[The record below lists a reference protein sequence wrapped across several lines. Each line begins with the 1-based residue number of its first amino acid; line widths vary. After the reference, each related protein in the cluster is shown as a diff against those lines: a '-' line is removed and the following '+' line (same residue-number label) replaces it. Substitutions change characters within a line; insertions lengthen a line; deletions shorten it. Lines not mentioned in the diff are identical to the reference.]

1 MSIDKLNTCGQ
12 PTFSPCVRYELE
24 LPDISKIEK
33 SCVTIEDTTKDL
45 YEIAQEQKQELEDK
59 VEELQTEINTL
70 KEQLEN
76 LQEENI
82 CLKDITEC
90 VNLQS
95 IQDPCGTPITNLAQV
110 LNYLIDRV

>member
-1 MSIDKLNTCGQ
+1 MCIDKLNTCGQ
-12 PTFSPCVRYELE
+12 PAFSPCVRYELE
-24 LPDISKIEK
+24 LPEISKIEK

-45 YEIAQEQKQELEDK
+45 YEISQEQKQELEDK
-59 VEELQTEINTL
+59 VEALQTEIDTL

-82 CLKDITEC
+82 CLKHITEC

-95 IQDPCGTPITNLAQV
+95 IQDPCGEPITNLGQV
-110 LNYLIDRV
+110 LNYIINRI